1 MTHAGQEKKR
11 YAQWK
16 KIGTIQAF
24 CRAHISRNV
33 AYRRKLLRRCR
44 ERVAAVTCLQAVC
57 KSFTQRVVA
66 TRTAKKRVQ
75 AIELIQRIL
84 RGVVFRRRARRK
96 RNALRLNKA
105 GHVLR
110 ENMQRQT
117 INTLQFQ
124 RREAWRERRAREIV
138 NRVMLGCIGRFK
150 AAAARR
156 LFREREKAS
165 TGLAKIIRAKL
176 SREAVER
183 LRRQRAREVQK
194 ATLCQALFRALIC
207 RRIMRKKI
215 ERRRKCAN
223 DIQRAWRGY
232 CGRTRGHAKKMI
244 VEECWRMVGSVSPE
258 RKKDLEALLPKASY
272 RITSDDV
279 ESVTTVVTSKSW
291 QQPETWFTDQDKVH
305 FLPSIAASWGLSEI
319 IRHRRDSP

>member
-1 MTHAGQEKKR
+1 MGGLFLDFEAVLDGNAPRR

-16 KIGTIQAF
+16 KIVTIQAF

-33 AYRRKLLRRCR
+33 AYRRKLLKRCR

-66 TRTAKKRVQ
+66 TRTAKKRVC

-96 RNALRLNKA
+96 RNALRLNHA

-117 INTLQFQ
+117 INTLQHQ
-124 RREAWRERRAREIV
+124 RRETWRELRAREIV

-215 ERRRKCAN
+215 ERRRRSAN
-223 DIQRAWRGY
+223 DIQRAYRGY
-232 CGRTRGHAKKMI
+232 KGRKRGYAARKI

-258 RKKDLEALLPKASY
+258 RKRDLEALLPKASY
-272 RITSDDV
+272 RITRDEE
-279 ESVTTVVTSKSW
+279 ESVTTITTTKSW
-291 QQPETWFTDQDKVH
+291 QQPETWFTDADKAH
-305 FLPSIAASWGLSEI
+305 FIPCDLGVLGPF
-319 IRHRRDSP
+319 

>member
-1 MTHAGQEKKR
+1 M
-11 YAQWK
+11 
-16 KIGTIQAF
+16 
-24 CRAHISRNV
+24 
-33 AYRRKLLRRCR
+33 
-44 ERVAAVTCLQAVC
+44 TCLQAVC

-66 TRTAKKRVQ
+66 TRTAKKRVC

-96 RNALRLNKA
+96 RNALRLNHA

-117 INTLQFQ
+117 INTLQYQ
-124 RREAWRERRAREIV
+124 RRETWRELRAREIV

-215 ERRRKCAN
+215 ERRRKSAN
-223 DIQRAWRGY
+223 DIQRAYRGFCGRKRGY
-232 CGRTRGHAKKMI
+232 AARKI

-258 RKKDLEALLPKASY
+258 RKRDLEALLPKASY
-272 RITSDDV
+272 RITRDEE
-279 ESVTTVVTSKSW
+279 ESVTTITTTKSW
-291 QQPETWFTDQDKVH
+291 QQPETWFTDADKVH
-305 FLPSIAASWGLSEI
+305 FLPCDLGVPWCSDAFTPSTRLVS
-319 IRHRRDSP
+319 RRGGRGWFLFRL